1 MVFFV
6 GIGLIGYI
14 VRLFNRLVS
23 VRFPFCVLWLGEF
36 VGLLVG
42 LVVVG
47 CLGGELLLL
56 GFTSF

>member
-23 VRFPFCVLWLGEF
+23 VRFPFCVCGWEGICWLASW
-36 VGLLVG
+36 LASCWLPWWR
-42 LVVVG
+42 VVA
-47 CLGGELLLL
+47 
-56 GFTSF
+56 FRIY